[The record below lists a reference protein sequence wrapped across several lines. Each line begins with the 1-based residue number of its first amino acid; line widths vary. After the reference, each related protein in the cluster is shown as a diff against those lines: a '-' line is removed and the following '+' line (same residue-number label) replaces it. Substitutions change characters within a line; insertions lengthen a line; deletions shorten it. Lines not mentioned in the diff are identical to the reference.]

1 MGRSSSRYPR
11 PSLASNSHELREKA
25 LTPWNSD
32 AEKGE
37 DRATTAGLTV
47 ILKLG
52 GHSSCRSPRPSLA
65 SNFLVLREKVL
76 TPWNLDAERVEE
88 ELEG

>member
-1 MGRSSSRYPR
+1 MGRFSSRYPR
-11 PSLASNSHELREKA
+11 PSLASNSHELREKV

-32 AEKGE
+32 AERGE

-52 GHSSCRSPRPSLA
+52 GRSSCSSPRPSLA
-65 SNFLVLREKVL
+65 SNFTVLREIVL
-76 TPWNLDAERVEE
+76 TPWNLDAERAEE

>member
-1 MGRSSSRYPR
+1 M
-11 PSLASNSHELREKA
+11 

-32 AEKGE
+32 AERGE
-37 DRATTAGLTV
+37 DRSTTAGLIV

-52 GHSSCRSPRPSLA
+52 GHSSCSSPRPSLA
-65 SNFLVLREKVL
+65 SNFIVLREKVL